1 MNRDRWI
8 GPGVT
13 VEPFSVHAD
22 YGFTVTVTTG
32 RKTTTARRWVPTE
45 HARALRDWLTHH
57 LDDDGDTP
65 PRPDPDRV
73 RAAIDEQRRQ
83 LLALNSA
90 TDNEHFRS
98 GLAWAEHALNTI
110 HLATYTPGD
119 TL

>member
-1 MNRDRWI
+1 MNRDRWS

-13 VEPFSVHAD
+13 IEPVPARAGHG
-22 YGFTVTVTTG
+22 YTITITERG
-32 RKTTTARRWVPTE
+32 RATRRWVPTE

-65 PRPDPDRV
+65 PHPDPDRV